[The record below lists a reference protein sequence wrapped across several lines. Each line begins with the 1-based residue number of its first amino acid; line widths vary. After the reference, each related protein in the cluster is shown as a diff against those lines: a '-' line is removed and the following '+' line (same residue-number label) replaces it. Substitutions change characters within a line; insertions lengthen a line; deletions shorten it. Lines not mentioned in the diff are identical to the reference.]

1 MTESGHILRVAV
13 TSAGDTTVARFHG
26 EVDVATAEQL
36 TDTIRETQG
45 PIVFELS
52 DVSFMDSSGIRA
64 LVEAQGLANG
74 DGRHFAICC
83 PSPAVARVLELI
95 NLRGRIPEVA
105 SADGAGRSNSGD

>member
-1 MTESGHILRVAV
+1 MTDSGHILRVAV
-13 TSAGDTTVARFHG
+13 TSTGQTTVARFHG

-36 TDTIRETQG
+36 TDTIRETEG

-52 DVSFMDSSGIRA
+52 NVSFMDSSGIRA

-74 DGRHFAICC
+74 AGRHFAICC
-83 PSPAVARVLELI
+83 PSPAVARLLELI

-105 SADGAGRSNSGD
+105 STDGVGRGD

>member
-1 MTESGHILRVAV
+1 MTDSGHILRVAV
-13 TSAGDTTVARFHG
+13 ASTGQTTVARFHG

-36 TDTIRETQG
+36 TDTIRETEG

-52 DVSFMDSSGIRA
+52 DVSVMDSSGIRA

-74 DGRHFAICC
+74 AGRHFAICC
-83 PSPAVARVLELI
+83 PSPAVARLLELI

-105 SADGAGRSNSGD
+105 STDGVDRSE